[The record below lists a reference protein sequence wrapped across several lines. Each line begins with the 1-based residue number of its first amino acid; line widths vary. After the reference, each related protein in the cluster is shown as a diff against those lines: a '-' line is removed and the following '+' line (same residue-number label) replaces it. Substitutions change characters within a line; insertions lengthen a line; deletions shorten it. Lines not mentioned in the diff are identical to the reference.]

1 MSQLQLHRRV
11 VWKTSQTD
19 AQICVWCGEL
29 MSKGERAVSLKNKPG
44 SSLSITKNLWVHA
57 ECTEELG
64 EYLQNIHELED

>member
-1 MSQLQLHRRV
+1 
-11 VWKTSQTD
+11 
-19 AQICVWCGEL
+19 

-57 ECTEELG
+57 KCTEELG